1 MKGQLFS
8 TIVLLTLLS
17 TLAGCGGAGQSS
29 AKLEVSKA
37 FAMTNPYFGGGLM
50 IHGSSSTGQHF
61 TLALDSNLEK
71 TIQLENG
78 TWSFYAVGWDGNQKF
93 VGNRQ
98 CGMVTKE
105 ISASSVVELNMNST
119 ICSDLVFQKNV
130 KLHEFKTI
138 ACGTFNTYN
147 FTTNTYSP
155 ISASTPDTFCSSL
168 PMEMRSEL
176 SHYKIVAQESFK
188 GVQKP
193 AFESQCLSTTGEI
206 LGHLP
211 VIKFPFLIK
220 AYRSLSD
227 CNSTLARP
235 LIFNFPNG
243 IEAGHP
249 ETFDHLA
256 LQSGTAPAQTR
267 LVLPSSISKRGKSLF
282 MNMIPQFLCETSG
295 LSDCFKSPVSTY
307 HVNVD
312 WYDNFTQR
320 KLLLKNTSVATCP
333 SMSANSKFSFTGCEN
348 QDGNLYGHMARNGA
362 YCSSVACA
370 DTVVIDSKTISI
382 KTTEAAGNFYLFDE
396 ALQIL
401 GLRVIDNTEHPYY
414 LFHSLQDNHDRISG
428 GGKLRRVQ
436 EHLSS
441 TGILS
446 LVRTGHTSCSALA
459 SAVDVASISLP
470 PQSVF
475 DPHEGKSFDI
485 AITISN
491 GLTSTGGTIYD
502 LKIDFKVMAGSLL
515 DEQGTFNLVCGKP
528 IGTFETVSF
537 KDSELERE
545 LINWNTD
552 NVATAV
558 FESYSYQKESD
569 GTQTRAEVV
578 KAQKTSATEFWSRAV
593 QIGSESFGAYASV
606 SELHKAGGKI
616 FTTRLSHSDT
626 TMATLQTSI
635 DTPVAENQF
644 MTGTAA
650 SCMLETNAEIYSTPA
665 SGCSFAY
672 PSIVNPETS
681 SGFMMKIS
689 SLMDLNSAAPLI
701 LEQFSLK

>member
-8 TIVLLTLLS
+8 AIVLLTFLS

-61 TLALDSNLEK
+61 TIALDTNLEK

-119 ICSDLVFQKNV
+119 LCSDLVFQKNV

-138 ACGTFNTYN
+138 TCGTFNTYS
-147 FTTNTYSP
+147 FTTNSYSP
-155 ISASTPDTFCSSL
+155 ITASTPDAFCSSL

-188 GVQKP
+188 GLQKP
-193 AFESQCLSTTGEI
+193 AFESQCLSATGEI

-220 AYRSLSD
+220 AYRSLSE
-227 CNSTLARP
+227 CNNTLARP
-235 LIFNFPNG
+235 QIFNFPNG
-243 IEAGHP
+243 IEAGQP
-249 ETFDHLA
+249 EKFDHLA

-267 LVLPSSISKRGKSLF
+267 LILPSSISKRGKSLF

-295 LSDCFKSPVSTY
+295 LTDCFKSPVSTY

-312 WYDNFTQR
+312 WNDNFNQR
-320 KLLLKNTSVATCP
+320 KLLLKNTTIATCP
-333 SMSANSKFSFTGCEN
+333 SMSSASKFSFSGCEN
-348 QDGNLYGHMARNGA
+348 QDGNLYGRMARNGFA
-362 YCSSVACA
+362 CTSVSCV
-370 DTVVIDSKTISI
+370 DTVVIDSKTIQI
-382 KTTEAAGNFYLFDE
+382 KSTEGANSFYLFDE

-414 LFHSLQDNHDRISG
+414 LFHSLQDNDDRLSG

-446 LVRTGHTSCSALA
+446 LVRTGHSSCSALA
-459 SAVDVASISLP
+459 SAVDTSSITLP
-470 PQSVF
+470 SQSVY
-475 DPHEGKSFDI
+475 DPYEGKSFDI

-491 GLTSTGGTIYD
+491 GGTSATGTIYD
-502 LKIDFKVMAGSLL
+502 LKIDFKVMAGSMM
-515 DEQGTFNLVCGKP
+515 DEQGTFNLVCDKP
-528 IGTFETVSF
+528 IGTFETISF

-558 FESYSYQKESD
+558 FEAYSYQKESD

-578 KAQKTSATEFWSRAV
+578 KAQKTSANEFWSRAV
-593 QIGSESFGAYASV
+593 QVGSESYGAYASV
-606 SELHKAGGKI
+606 SELHKTAGKI

-626 TMATLQTSI
+626 SLSTLQTSI
-635 DTPVAENQF
+635 DTLVAENQVI
-644 MTGTAA
+644 TGTPL
-650 SCMLETNAEIYSTPA
+650 SCMLESNQDIYATNVA
-665 SGCSFAY
+665 SCSFSL
-672 PSIVNPETS
+672 PVNSETS
-681 SGFMMKIS
+681 TGFMMKINN
-689 SLMDLNSAAPLI
+689 LMDINSAAPLI
-701 LEQFSLK
+701 LGQFSLN